1 MKDRTLWLDALKT
14 SVEKKSTETH
24 KSATRASARPVNAFS
39 EVLTQHTDKTD
50 RSSAN
55 HEGPLARAAL
65 LELFQKD
72 RDWQTFFKSC
82 CETSTYR
89 LVAQAWQFR
98 EELAGRDHRF
108 PTVEVEDALL
118 VLARQLLPESPAAGW
133 DADWANQL
141 CKDAL
146 AHLAEHYAGLSA
158 DEKDALDLSA
168 QDAWDEGMVAAGL
181 GNDPATFRAAL
192 KGWERAGLEA
202 IEWMRVKGG
211 VA

>member
-1 MKDRTLWLDALKT
+1 LKDTTHWLDALKRN
-14 SVEKKSTETH
+14 VEKKSTEAH
-24 KSATRASARPVNAFS
+24 KSATRASARPANSSLNA
-39 EVLTQHTDKTD
+39 LAQQTDKTD

-55 HEGPLARAAL
+55 HDEPLARAAL
-65 LELFQKD
+65 LELFRKE
-72 RDWQTFFKSC
+72 REWESFFRSC
-82 CETSTYR
+82 CETSTCR

-98 EELAGRDHRF
+98 EELAGRGYRF

-118 VLARQLLPESPAAGW
+118 VLTRQLLPESPAAGW
-133 DADWANQL
+133 DADWANLL
-141 CKDAL
+141 CKHAL
-146 AHLAEHYAGLSA
+146 ARLAEHYAVLSA

-168 QDAWDEGMVAAGL
+168 QDAWDEGMVAAGQ
-181 GNDPATFRAAL
+181 GNDPAAFRTAL